1 MILHYQLT
9 ILKKTFRFITKMALP
24 NELNIFGDQIRK
36 QINLIV
42 IQIKNQLKSLELSS
56 KYNCLIGED
65 LGYASGVAEQT

>member
-1 MILHYQLT
+1 
-9 ILKKTFRFITKMALP
+9 MALP

-42 IQIKNQLKSLELSS
+42 IQIKNQLKFLELSS

>member
-1 MILHYQLT
+1 MNIYRKCTDKPYYFLT
-9 ILKKTFRFITKMALP
+9 IDTTLPTNNSKKNL
-24 NELNIFGDQIRK
+24 
-36 QINLIV
+36 QINLTV